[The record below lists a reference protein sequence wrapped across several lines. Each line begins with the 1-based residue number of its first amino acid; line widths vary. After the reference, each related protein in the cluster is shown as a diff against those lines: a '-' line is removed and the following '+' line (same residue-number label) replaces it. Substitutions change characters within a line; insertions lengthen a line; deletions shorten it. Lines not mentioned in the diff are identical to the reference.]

1 MRISIV
7 NPFKKIFEGNAQEII
22 LPGEDGEVA
31 VLDFHQPFL
40 YCLTKGFITVKEHI
54 FQQKQ
59 STAVVTKQGNS
70 RIMIKRGVALMQGN
84 EVLVLVETDI
94 KETET
99 NDA

>member
-40 YCLTKGFITVKEHI
+40 YCLTRGFITVKERL
-54 FQQKQ
+54 FKQ
-59 STAVVTKQGNS
+59 EKDGSGIKQANS
-70 RIMIKRGVALMQGN
+70 RIMIKKGVAMMQGN
-84 EVLVLVETDI
+84 ELLVLVETDI
-94 KETET
+94 KEAEV